1 MDATID
7 DRLPPRSLV
16 IIGAKIVQCKQ
27 PFFLRVES
35 ETTTHNVHP
44 SQQPGYTHERSGI
57 SVDGDRVARRCSKVQ
72 TLCATNSK
80 TVIPARAVVARL
92 RHDWTIHFSKGS
104 TI

>member
-35 ETTTHNVHP
+35 ETTTHNGLEALGFRFPVP
-44 SQQPGYTHERSGI
+44 RSTRDPVTPRSPTG
-57 SVDGDRVARRCSKVQ
+57 
-72 TLCATNSK
+72 
-80 TVIPARAVVARL
+80 
-92 RHDWTIHFSKGS
+92 
-104 TI
+104 